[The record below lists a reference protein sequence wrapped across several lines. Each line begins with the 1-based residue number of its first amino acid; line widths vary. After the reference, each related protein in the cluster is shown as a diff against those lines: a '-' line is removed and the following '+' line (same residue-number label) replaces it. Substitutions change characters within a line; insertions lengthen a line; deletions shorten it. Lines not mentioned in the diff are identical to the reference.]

1 MPGLQNYFFSAD
13 LQGMAQLPAS
23 LTAGDRIALVAPA
36 RFCTPDQ
43 ADAVASWISHNGF
56 TPHIPEGL
64 FARDG
69 QLAGDDT
76 LRAKLLN
83 GVLNDST
90 IKAVI
95 CMRGGYGSAR
105 LLPKLE
111 LPTPDRAPWLCGF
124 SDITALHAAMNAHGV
139 ASLHSPVGTT
149 FTAAPATVHDAF
161 FNLLTGRTAFSLD
174 QEVTVLRGGNVR
186 GRIIGGNLSVLY
198 SLLGTPWFPN
208 VDGAILILEDL
219 DEMLYHLDRM
229 LNSFK
234 LAGIFDRVAALVVGG
249 MTEMRDNTRAYGF
262 SSDNPYGYSTEE
274 ILAHYLGQLEIPVC
288 TGASFGHID
297 ANFPVLLGAE
307 AELHL
312 AGIGAQKKAL
322 MRLSA
327 VAPQG
332 FEP

>member
-1 MPGLQNYFFSAD
+1 ME
-13 LQGMAQLPAS
+13 QLPAS

-43 ADAVASWISHNGF
+43 ADVVASWISQNGF

-76 LRAKLLN
+76 HRAKLLN
-83 GVLNDST
+83 SVLNDSD

-124 SDITALHAAMNAHGV
+124 SDITALHAALNAHGV

-149 FTAAPATVHDAF
+149 FAAAPATVHDTF

-174 QEVTVLRGGNVR
+174 QKVTVLRGGNVR

-198 SLLGTPWFPN
+198 SLLGTPWFPK
-208 VDGAILILEDL
+208 VDEAILVLEDL

-234 LAGIFDRVAALVVGG
+234 LAGIFDRVGGIVVGG
-249 MTEMRDNTRAYGF
+249 MTEMRDNTKAFGF
-262 SSDNPYGYSTEE
+262 SSDNPYGYHAEE
-274 ILAHYLGQLEIPVC
+274 ILNHYLGGLDIPVC
-288 TGASFGHID
+288 TGASFGHVD
-297 ANFPVLLGAE
+297 ANYPLLLGAT
-307 AELHL
+307 ARMELSEDR
-312 AGIGAQKKAL
+312 AQKKAL
-322 MRLSA
+322 MRLST

>member
-1 MPGLQNYFFSAD
+1 
-13 LQGMAQLPAS
+13 MAQLPAS
-23 LTAGDRIALVAPA
+23 LNLGDRIALVAPA

-43 ADAVASWISHNGF
+43 ADAVASWISSNGF

-69 QLAGDDT
+69 QLAGDDAH
-76 LRAKLLN
+76 RAELLN
-83 GVLNDST
+83 RVLNDT
-90 IKAVI
+90 EVKAII

-105 LLPKLE
+105 LLPLLE
-111 LPTPDRAPWLCGF
+111 LPPPDQAPWLCGF

-149 FTAAPATVHDAF
+149 FAAAPAEVHQAF
-161 FNLLTGRTAFSLD
+161 FATLQGNPFTLES
-174 QEVTVLRGGNVR
+174 EVTVLRGGAAR
-186 GRIIGGNLSVLY
+186 GHVIGGNLSVLY

-208 VDGAILILEDL
+208 VDGAILVLEDL

-234 LAGIFDRVAALVVGG
+234 LAGVFDRVSAIVVGG
-249 MTEMRDNTRAYGF
+249 MTEMRDNTTGFGF
-262 SSDNPYGYSTEE
+262 SSDNPYGYTTEE
-274 ILAHYLGQLEIPVC
+274 ILFHYLGQLEIPVC
-288 TGASFGHID
+288 SGASFGHLD

-307 AELHL
+307 AALTF
-312 AGIGAQKKAL
+312 AGFGAQKKAL